1 MVVSSISEGA
11 SLTLH
16 FLTCGYY
23 GWKEA
28 FGLNFAPS
36 PFHQHRTPEQFHL
49 NVLSPGSFPPS
60 RSSWCGVR
68 VPQVPHITSQL
79 RPPTQPIASMLQQDE
94 KEKHLARFDT
104 QTKDGARR
112 AGLAGA
118 EGVGG
123 GGGEVRALFILS
135 HDICFAEYTLPTSI
149 KTGTLMKYKTVWKKE
164 SRSGH
169 PNHRAILKEKVTI
182 TVLLGEN

>member
-28 FGLNFAPS
+28 FGLSFAPPLFINIEPQNNFIS
-36 PFHQHRTPEQFHL
+36 TFSQYVSASGLCRETCGHQC
-49 NVLSPGSFPPS
+49 VLLHCRPPITLPGSFPPS

-79 RPPTQPIASMLQQDE
+79 RPPAQPIASMLLADPLWMQQDE

-104 QTKDGARR
+104 RTKDGARR

-123 GGGEVRALFILS
+123 GGHREGRALFILS
-135 HDICFAEYTLPTSI
+135 HDICLAP
-149 KTGTLMKYKTVWKKE
+149 
-164 SRSGH
+164 R
-169 PNHRAILKEKVTI
+169 
-182 TVLLGEN
+182 